1 MEVKFCCLWFNALS
15 GCANIWHFWL
25 VMSHVISCL
34 DSVTRFGKFGLIH
47 LMCTAADTTKL
58 RLITLPFYFFAKSMF
73 FQPTPR
79 NKFTQPVNLSLLWI
93 CTTVQLIVL
102 PFLQDASMA
111 AAFTQRFSD
120 SAAQPLLWRRRALHC
135 LEYRSLFLWW
145 FLTPVVWS
153 AAPVVWLPTDG
164 RVEWWREKKNKKKTV
179 KLLCYQSLP
188 GEGGWILTC
197 FLLSPP
203 AMLLLLLLLS
213 TGGSS
218 PLSILHS

>member
-1 MEVKFCCLWFNALS
+1 
-15 GCANIWHFWL
+15 
-25 VMSHVISCL
+25 
-34 DSVTRFGKFGLIH
+34 
-47 LMCTAADTTKL
+47 
-58 RLITLPFYFFAKSMF
+58 MF

-179 KLLCYQSLP
+179 KLLCYQALP